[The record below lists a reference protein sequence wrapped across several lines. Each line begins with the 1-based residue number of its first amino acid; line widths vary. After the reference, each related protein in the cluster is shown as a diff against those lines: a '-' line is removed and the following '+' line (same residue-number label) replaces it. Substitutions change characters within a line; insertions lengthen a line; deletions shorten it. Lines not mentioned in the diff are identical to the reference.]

1 MKKNLFNLRKGRW
14 LLLMLL
20 SLIFGG
26 GNSAWADAVTDDFTS
41 YDATSSGQTL
51 GDNWYVY
58 PGDDGS
64 YGRFGSDYTYKNNIY
79 DGADAN
85 YVSGYSSNYTK
96 NVWLVLKKQISGDV
110 TFRSKMSKNSGTI
123 YVTNKVTN
131 VGDGTFTVDKTN
143 AQSYSISTTTSSN
156 TYDAGEAATYVAFCI
171 ASSEARLLDV
181 TYIEYV
187 QASGPALVVK
197 DGSAKLTSPYSYNF
211 GLATAGTSKT
221 FTLSNPGTEATPIA
235 IDVTNAHGF
244 IADIEDNATSI
255 PAGGQK
261 VLTITMPNATANG
274 SIIVTP
280 SVQGLNAFT
289 FNVSGTIRDP
299 NKLYEDFSS
308 GSLPE
313 GWYQSGWTFTNGY
326 AFNNNWGTNNGY
338 LLVSPRISVKSGDQ
352 LYFKYMASFT
362 GSAYKVI
369 VKYTT
374 EENQQ
379 TANWTNIQTVTAS
392 TTNTWNDIT
401 INVPSTATYIAF
413 DAAKYSID
421 DVYGLTLSVGPKQLT
436 VNKSGTSA
444 TLTWNPVNTETSWQV
459 YVDTK
464 ADAIDNATP
473 TIVSTTPSYT
483 FEGLTPGLSY
493 YAWVR
498 SIFGED
504 SFSDWSRAS
513 FSLTYQSAAP
523 TSIDKNGITNV
534 TFGSGE
540 EVVNSSDRPTSSP
553 FYGDYSSQIGGVT
566 VGQSSNLAIT
576 FETGYTYGTV
586 VWVDWNQNY
595 EFEDSEIVFAGEST
609 NSTPTTLDASFTV
622 PVTQAIGYYRMRIA
636 AADSYYDSHK
646 TMATAAGADPN
657 PTGTYTVVHDYTLK
671 VNEASSY
678 AMSISGSDVVNNEIA
693 FGTVKNTTTTKTF
706 TIVNDGGNDLTGVTV
721 TSSDS
726 EVFTVSDTNF
736 DIPVGGSKEI
746 TVTFVKAVDGDY
758 NETITI
764 SQANVSDQVI
774 TVTATYATPTPAT
787 MDVTLDDAAVPA
799 TVEFGTVGK
808 ATTKTFKV
816 ANTGEATLNAT
827 IAVTGTDVANFTLS
841 SNALEVEGGSEGT
854 FTVTF
859 DATDYDVEK
868 TATITLTAG
877 ELNKSFGVTGTRG
890 DFWIEDFEGGA
901 IPEGW
906 DNSGFVVTTGT
917 VGNYPTYTLDS
928 YVAVGNGGDAEKTLI
943 TPLLKA
949 SAGDKLTFD
958 GFFYYGDETFKVDY
972 SADLSTWNNLYTYD
986 KSSYSSGTTNKI
998 EIESA
1003 ITGEFYLRFTV
1014 NYYNGIDNIVGFK
1027 LAPKKEHEAVIEASN
1042 IPATGN
1048 QYVEYEATVTVKE
1061 KAGKDDENVMAE
1073 LWIGNK
1079 KVANTTATL
1088 TANGDKVITLTF
1100 TPDESMS
1107 GDAYIKVYNDNVDL
1121 TTGTQAVTISAAP
1134 VWSELAEENPFSEGT
1149 YTVAVLDYTPKAG
1162 WNTIA
1167 LPFGVSDLTI
1177 FGTGVKAFEYNGF
1190 SENKLKFKTVTSL
1203 VNFTPYL
1210 LHVETPV
1217 TEDII
1222 LRNVSISATGANP
1235 SNCTTVHDGV
1245 TFQGVYA
1252 KTTAGDIY
1260 NKHAVTTA
1268 GQIGKCSQTATLKA
1282 FRAYFDGIPAN
1293 ANARISLDDDDMTT
1307 AIESLLMDDSNTDV
1321 YNLNGQKIQVPQKGL
1336 YIINGKKVVIK

>member
-26 GNSAWADAVTDDFTS
+26 GNSAWAETVTADFNNQSIPDGWEIKGNLSYDDSRRYGNSGYGLTNTLKTLNTSNYLVTEVLTGNVTYYFRRYASGSSAGTGYLYIYEVDSDGNLKGDALDSKTSTSTSMTQYTYNIGSDSKSIAIVLVNATIDNVSGTKGSTSVNEPSMKVSATS
-41 YDATSSGQTL
+41 YD
-51 GDNWYVY
+51 
-58 PGDDGS
+58 
-64 YGRFGSDYTYKNNIY
+64 FGLTTA
-79 DGADAN
+79 G
-85 YVSGYSSNYTK
+85 
-96 NVWLVLKKQISGDV
+96 
-110 TFRSKMSKNSGTI
+110 
-123 YVTNKVTN
+123 
-131 VGDGTFTVDKTN
+131 
-143 AQSYSISTTTSSN
+143 TTTSFKITNNGN
-156 TYDAGEAATYVAFCI
+156 TDYTISASATEGFITSLSTNTLNKGE
-171 ASSEARLLDV
+171 
-181 TYIEYV
+181 
-187 QASGPALVVK
+187 
-197 DGSAKLTSPYSYNF
+197 
-211 GLATAGTSKT
+211 
-221 FTLSNPGTEATPIA
+221 EAT
-235 IDVTNAHGF
+235 
-244 IADIEDNATSI
+244 
-255 PAGGQK
+255 
-261 VLTITMPNATANG
+261 LTVTMPSATANG
-274 SIIVTP
+274 VVTIH
-280 SVQGLNAFT
+280 SSDENIADKT
-289 FNVSGTIRDP
+289 INVSGTIKDTSVKNEETFSGTSIP
-299 NKLYEDFSS
+299 NGWTQTAQSTSWTSYSWDFSNEGYASYNGSISYAGTLTSPKMIFSS
-308 GSLPE
+308 GEKIYFEVMKFANNQNQTAGVTVKVSTD
-313 GWYQSGWTFTNGY
+313 GTT
-326 AFNNNWGTNNGY
+326 FNNIATIANSDITYDNWKSFSATIPSADIKYICFECGY
-338 LLVSPRISVKSGDQ
+338 LKIRNIYGGVLVV
-352 LYFKYMASFT
+352 A
-362 GSAYKVI
+362 
-369 VKYTT
+369 
-374 EENQQ
+374 
-379 TANWTNIQTVTAS
+379 
-392 TTNTWNDIT
+392 
-401 INVPSTATYIAF
+401 
-413 DAAKYSID
+413 
-421 DVYGLTLSVGPKQLT
+421 PKNLA
-436 VNKSGTSA
+436 VMKAGTSA
-444 TLTWNPVNTETSWQV
+444 TLSWTAANTETAWQV
-459 YVDTK
+459 FASTD
-464 ADAIDNATP
+464 ANAIDNATP
-473 TIVSTTPSYT
+473 TPVNTTPSYT
-483 FEGLTPGLSY
+483 FEGLTPGSSY

-576 FETGYTYGTV
+576 FGTGYTYGTV

-609 NSTPTTLDASFTV
+609 KSNPTTLDASFTV

-636 AADSYYDSHK
+636 AADSYYDNHK

-678 AMSISGSDVVNNEIA
+678 ALSISGSDVVNNAIA

-758 NETITI
+758 NETITV
-764 SQANVSDQVI
+764 SQTNVSDQVI

-917 VGNYPTYTLDS
+917 VGNYPTYILDS
-928 YVAVGNGGDAEKTLI
+928 YVAVGYGGDAEKTLI

-1210 LHVETPV
+1210 LYVETPV